1 MMGRC
6 LRHRRCCC
14 RPSMMGTHLASSLEW
29 PVLLLL
35 VMFMAGCGADYVPPS
50 FPTTGLPAEPL
61 GQVMDVDVS
70 LPQLFVPEAMAAGLT
85 LDLRLEIETAGP
97 GVHRA
102 HYTVVEALADMG
114 LMVEVEDLGTGT
126 TSVTVTPDRW
136 ITGRIG
142 PLRIGVATFELL
154 LDGTP
159 EAGGRRVSG
168 EALESQTALAG
179 TFAGWARHRFLL
191 ATTDLSAAGRV
202 TEVSLVREREI
213 HVRMDLTPISPDP
226 FLRRSGR
233 QVFVLNR
240 LTYDNVQ
247 GLDPDSDFATSWQ
260 LSLGVGANPHDAA
273 VVPDGRIFVSRYEPP
288 FNDLAILA
296 ADGGE
301 LLGTVP
307 LGDLA
312 ENKDGTPRA
321 DHLAVIDGMVFVG
334 LQDIDRTFTR
344 LAEGKLAV
352 VDPGLDASVGVIPLG
367 GRNPGSMEVVM
378 EDDGRQLL
386 YVALA
391 GIFPGLQPQELSGGV
406 MVVDP
411 VNRVVE
417 RVALD
422 DDVAGGNIGALA
434 MVSPHLGYVVAS
446 DATFVNRVLA
456 FDPVGGTIRRTL
468 LETTQFIP
476 EVEVD
481 SGGILALP
489 DTTFNR
495 PRLCLYR
502 VVPDPGDAEVTL
514 GCADLDLMPFSLE
527 ALD

>member
-1 MMGRC
+1 MMGHSPCRRRC
-6 LRHRRCCC
+6 LC
-14 RPSMMGTHLASSLEW
+14 RPSSRAPRPAVNLGGS
-29 PVLLLL
+29 VLLLVAL
-35 VMFMAGCGADYVPPS
+35 FMAGCGADYVPPS
-50 FPTTGLPAEPL
+50 FPTTGMPAEPL
-61 GQVMDVDVS
+61 GQVMDLDVS
-70 LPQLFVPEAMAAGLT
+70 LPQFFVPEAMAAGLT
-85 LDLRLEIETAGP
+85 LDLRLEIESAGP
-97 GVHRA
+97 GLHRA
-102 HYTVVEALADMG
+102 SYHVVAALADMG
-114 LMVEVEDLGTGT
+114 LMVDVEDLGTGT
-126 TSVTVTPDRW
+126 TSVTVTGDRW

-142 PLRIGVATFELL
+142 PLRIGVATFEML

-159 EAGGRRVSG
+159 EAAGRRVSG
-168 EALESQTALAG
+168 EALESQTALSG
-179 TFAGWARHRFLL
+179 TFTGWARHRFLL

-202 TEVSLVREREI
+202 SEVSLVREREI
-213 HVRMDLTPISPDP
+213 RVRADLTPVSPDP

-240 LTYDNVQ
+240 LTYDNMQ
-247 GLDPDSDFATSWQ
+247 GLDPESDFATSWQ

-296 ADGGE
+296 ADGSE

-312 ENKDGTPRA
+312 ENQDGTPRA
-321 DHLAVIDGMVFVG
+321 DHLALVDGMVFVG

-352 VDPGLDASVGVIPLG
+352 VDPVLDASVGVIPLG
-367 GRNPGSMEVVM
+367 GKNPGSMEVVM
-378 EDDGRQLL
+378 EDGGERRL

-417 RVALD
+417 RMALD

-456 FDPVGGTIRRTL
+456 FDPAAGTIRRTL

-481 SGGILALP
+481 SGGVLALP
-489 DTTFNR
+489 DTNLNR

-502 VVPDPGDAEVTL
+502 VAPDPAVAESQL

>member
-1 MMGRC
+1 
-6 LRHRRCCC
+6 
-14 RPSMMGTHLASSLEW
+14 
-29 PVLLLL
+29 
-35 VMFMAGCGADYVPPS
+35 
-50 FPTTGLPAEPL
+50 
-61 GQVMDVDVS
+61 MDLDVS
-70 LPQLFVPEAMAAGLT
+70 LPHLFIPEAMAAGLEM
-85 LDLRLEIETAGP
+85 DLRLEIETAGP

-102 HYTVVEALADMG
+102 RYIVVDALADMG
-114 LMVEVEDLGTGT
+114 LMVDVEDLGTGY
-126 TSVTVTPDRW
+126 TSITVTPDRW

-142 PLRIGVATFELL
+142 PLRIGVASFELL
-154 LDGTP
+154 LDGAP

-168 EALESQTALAG
+168 EAFESQTALSG
-179 TFAGWARHRFLL
+179 TFDGWARHRFLL

-202 TEVSLVREREI
+202 TEVALVRESEI
-213 HVRMDLTPISPDP
+213 RVRPDLTPVSPDP

-240 LTYDNVQ
+240 LTFDNLQ

-260 LSLGVGANPHDAA
+260 LSVGVGANPHDVA

-296 ADGGE
+296 EGGGE
-301 LLGTVP
+301 IVGTVP
-307 LGDLA
+307 LASLA
-312 ENKDGTPRA
+312 ENQDGTPRA

-344 LAEGKLAV
+344 FAEGKLAV
-352 VDPGLDASVGVIPLG
+352 VDPALNASVGVIPLG
-367 GRNPGSMEVVM
+367 GRNPGSMEVVL
-378 EDDGRQLL
+378 EAGGEQRL
-386 YVALA
+386 YVAMA

-434 MVSPHLGYVVAS
+434 MVSPDLGYVVAS
-446 DATFVNRVLA
+446 DAAFVNRVLA
-456 FDPVGGTIRRTL
+456 FDPVGGTIRRVL

-481 SGGILALP
+481 TGGVLALP

-502 VVPDPGDAEVTL
+502 VPVDPAQPESDL
-514 GCADLDLMPFSLE
+514 GCVNLDLMPFSLE

>member
-1 MMGRC
+1 
-6 LRHRRCCC
+6 
-14 RPSMMGTHLASSLEW
+14 
-29 PVLLLL
+29 
-35 VMFMAGCGADYVPPS
+35 
-50 FPTTGLPAEPL
+50 
-61 GQVMDVDVS
+61 
-70 LPQLFVPEAMAAGLT
+70 
-85 LDLRLEIETAGP
+85 
-97 GVHRA
+97 
-102 HYTVVEALADMG
+102 
-114 LMVEVEDLGTGT
+114 
-126 TSVTVTPDRW
+126 
-136 ITGRIG
+136 
-142 PLRIGVATFELL
+142 
-154 LDGTP
+154 
-159 EAGGRRVSG
+159 
-168 EALESQTALAG
+168 
-179 TFAGWARHRFLL
+179 
-191 ATTDLSAAGRV
+191 V
-202 TEVSLVREREI
+202 TEVALVRESEI
-213 HVRMDLTPISPDP
+213 RVRSDLTPVSPDP

-240 LTYDNVQ
+240 LTFDNLQ

-260 LSLGVGANPHDAA
+260 LSVGVGANPHDVA

-296 ADGGE
+296 EGGGE
-301 LLGTVP
+301 LVGTVP
-307 LGDLA
+307 LASLA
-312 ENKDGTPRA
+312 ENQDGTPRA

-344 LAEGKLAV
+344 FAEGKLAV
-352 VDPGLDASVGVIPLG
+352 VDPALNASVGVIPLG
-367 GRNPGSMEVVM
+367 GRNPGSMEVVL
-378 EDDGRQLL
+378 EAGGEQRL
-386 YVALA
+386 YVAMA

-434 MVSPHLGYVVAS
+434 MVSPDLGYVVAS
-446 DATFVNRVLA
+446 DAAFVNRVLA
-456 FDPVGGTIRRTL
+456 FDPVGGTIRRVL

-481 SGGILALP
+481 TGGVLALP

-502 VVPDPGDAEVTL
+502 VPVDPAQPESDL
-514 GCADLDLMPFSLE
+514 GCVNLDLMPFSLE